1 MKTKILKITN
11 MAKKNHTVED
21 QNLENVQEALNTTT
35 AWIEK
40 NQDKLTWAIIV
51 IALVVTGILALST
64 YVIKPKAVEAS
75 NENAKAVTYF
85 MQGDWAKALNGD
97 DAECIGFQAIADEY
111 KLFQG
116 GKLAALYAGVCYYQ
130 LGQYEDAVAYLNK
143 FSADDLT
150 IEPAAL
156 QLMGDAYV
164 QMEEYAKAVK
174 AFEAAAKSGNGLIAP
189 MSLKKA
195 GLVYLEMGNKAAA
208 KKAFETIKA
217 DYANSTEA
225 QGIEKYIAI
234 AE

>member
-1 MKTKILKITN
+1 
-11 MAKKNHTVED
+11 MAKKKQTVED
-21 QNLENVQEALNTTT
+21 QNLENVQEALNTTS

-40 NQDKLTWAIIV
+40 NQNKLTWITTA
-51 IALVVTGILALST
+51 IALVVVGVLAFNN
-64 YVIKPKAVEAS
+64 YVIKPKAVEVS

-85 MQGDWAKALNGD
+85 MQGDYNKALNGD
-97 DAECIGFQAIADEY
+97 DAECVGFQAIADEY
-111 KLFQG
+111 KGYQG

-130 LGQYEDAVAYLNK
+130 LGQYEDATAYLSK

-164 QMEEYAKAVK
+164 QLEDYTKATK
-174 AFEAAAKSGNGLIAP
+174 AFEAAAKSGNKIIAP

-195 GLVYLEMGNKAAA
+195 GLVYLELGNKSAA

-217 DYANSTEA
+217 EYPASTEA
-225 QGIEKYIAI
+225 QDIEKYIAI

>member
-1 MKTKILKITN
+1 
-11 MAKKNHTVED
+11 MAKKKQTVED
-21 QNLENVQEALNTTT
+21 QNLENVQEALNTTSV
-35 AWIEK
+35 WIEK
-40 NQDKLTWAIIV
+40 NQNKLTWTVTIIV
-51 IALVVTGILALST
+51 ALVVGALALNT

-85 MQGDWAKALNGD
+85 MQGNWEKALNGD

-111 KLFQG
+111 KCYQS

-130 LGQYEDAVAYLNK
+130 LGQYEDAAAYLKK

-156 QLMGDAYV
+156 QLLGDAYV
-164 QMEEYAKAVK
+164 QMEDYAKAVK
-174 AFEAAAKSGNGLIAP
+174 AFESAAKSGNQLIAP

-195 GLVYLEMGNKAAA
+195 GFVYLEMGNKTAA

-217 DYANSTEA
+217 DYPASMEA
-225 QGIEKYIAI
+225 QDIDKYIAV

>member
-1 MKTKILKITN
+1 
-11 MAKKNHTVED
+11 MAKKKQTVED
-21 QNLENVQEALNTTT
+21 QNLENVQEALNTTS

-40 NQDKLTWAIIV
+40 NQNKLTWAVTIIV
-51 IALVVTGILALST
+51 AIVVGVLALNT
-64 YVIKPKAVEAS
+64 YVIKPKAVEVS

-85 MQGDWAKALNGD
+85 MQGDWEKALNGD

-111 KLFQG
+111 KCYQG
-116 GKLAALYAGVCYYQ
+116 GKLAALYAGICYYQ
-130 LGQYEDAVAYLNK
+130 LGQYEDAAAYLSK

-156 QLMGDAYV
+156 QLLGDTYV
-164 QMEEYAKAVK
+164 QLEEYGKAAK
-174 AFEAAAKSGNGLIAP
+174 AFEAAAKSGNDIIAP

-195 GLVYLEMGNKAAA
+195 GFVHLELGNKVAA

-217 DYANSTEA
+217 DYSASTEA
-225 QGIEKYIAI
+225 QDIEKYIAI